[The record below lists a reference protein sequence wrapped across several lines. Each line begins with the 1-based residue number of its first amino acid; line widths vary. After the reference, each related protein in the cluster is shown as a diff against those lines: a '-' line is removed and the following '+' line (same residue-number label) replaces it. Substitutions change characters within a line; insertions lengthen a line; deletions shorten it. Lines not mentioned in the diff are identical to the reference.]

1 MSTLGLFHTGVSLLT
16 LGSGTYAFW
25 RDGDINTRN
34 PLAKFYLGTML
45 IASFTAFGIFS
56 HGTFGVGHVL
66 SFVTLAVLA
75 VGLVAGTTNW
85 FGRTAV
91 YVETI
96 SDSVSYLL
104 LMVFATT
111 ETLTRLPAGGPIAS
125 SPQSPVLGV
134 VQLVPLLVFAWG
146 LSVQIPKLRLAS
158 NRKCN

>member
-1 MSTLGLFHTGVSLLT
+1 MSALGLFHTGVSLLA

-25 RDGDINTRN
+25 RDGEISNRN
-34 PLAKFYLGTML
+34 VLGKFYLGTML

-56 HGTFGVGHVL
+56 HGTFGVGHLL
-66 SFVTLAVLA
+66 SLVTLAVLA
-75 VGLVAGTTNW
+75 VGLVAGMTNW
-85 FGRTAV
+85 LGRTAA

-96 SDSVSYLL
+96 SYLVSYLL

-111 ETLTRLPAGGPIAS
+111 ETLTRLPAGRPIAS

-134 VQLVPLLVFAWG
+134 VHLGLLLVFAWG

-158 NRKCN
+158 NRKHN